1 MDTTVERVLAQRA
14 KTADFQ
20 ALWLRP
26 ASLALVVHL
35 ALAGAAVVAAY
46 WPRKPPPVVEYVAV
60 QVLPAPARGE
70 RRPPAPRPA
79 APKPEVKPPEPK
91 PETKPEPVAPPEPK
105 PTAPVPSPVKPPV
118 KPTTPAPSPKPET
131 KPTPPASSPAVAETP
146 PQPPT
151 PPAGTPEG
159 TASGTSRLGYQVLG
173 FEGSTFP
180 FAYYLEQVLNKVDDQ
195 WTRPPV
201 EGPKALVFFRILRDG
216 RVVDLEIKESSG
228 NRAFDL
234 SALRAVTN
242 ASPLPP
248 LPAGYREPTLSVHLI
263 VR

>member
-1 MDTTVERVLAQRA
+1 MDTAVERVLAQRSRPA
-14 KTADFQ
+14 SVGSN
-20 ALWLRP
+20 WLRP
-26 ASLALVVHL
+26 GGIALVLHA
-35 ALAGAAVVAAY
+35 ALATAALVAGS
-46 WPRKPPPVVEYVAV
+46 WHEPPPAPREYIAV

-79 APKPEVKPPEPK
+79 PPRPPDRVPEKPPEAKSETKAATEPVTKPVSPAPSPVKPVTQPAESRPEAK
-91 PETKPEPVAPPEPK
+91 PETKPAPD
-105 PTAPVPSPVKPPV
+105 SS
-118 KPTTPAPSPKPET
+118 TPRP
-131 KPTPPASSPAVAETP
+131 AET
-146 PQPPT
+146 T
-151 PPAGTPEG
+151 PPAGTPDG
-159 TASGTSRLGYQVLG
+159 TAAGSSRLGYQVLG

-180 FAYYLEQVLNKVDDQ
+180 FSYYLEQVLSKVDDH

-216 RVVDLEIKESSG
+216 RVVDLELKESSG

-248 LPAGYREPTLSVHLI
+248 LPAGYREPTLSIHLI